1 MGLIRAA
8 LGTATGILGDQWKEY
23 FYCDALPANVLARK
37 AYKKTSLRSSN
48 TIYDNVITNGSLIT
62 VADGQCMI
70 VVDQGKVTEICA
82 EPGQFTYDS
91 SSEPSIF
98 DNGQLADNLKAIWE
112 SAVNRFT
119 FGGQIPKDQRV
130 YYFNTKEMPGNKYG
144 TPNPVPF
151 RVVDQRAN
159 IDMDIAIKCFGEYSI
174 KLTNPILFYG
184 NVCGNVTQDYTIED
198 LQGQMRTELL
208 TALQPAFA
216 RISAKGVRYS
226 EVPAHT
232 MELADALNE
241 ELSNK
246 WKNLRG
252 IEIVSFGISSMTAD
266 EDDEKMLKDLQR
278 AATLSNPNLG
288 AGYMAGAY
296 GQAIQD
302 AANNAN
308 GAVAGMMG
316 VGMMGGVQ
324 SNIAGM
330 YAAGQQAPVQPAPVQ
345 PAPQA
350 APGWICPTCGREC
363 AADDNFCPKCGARK
377 PVAPAKWICPK
388 CGKENDADANFC
400 GKCGERKPE

>member
-8 LGTATGILGDQWKEY
+8 LGTASGILGDQWKEY

-37 AYKKTSLRSSN
+37 AYKKTSLRSGN
-48 TIYDNVITNGSLIT
+48 VIYDNVITNGSLIA

-82 EPGQFTYDS
+82 EPGEFKYDA

-151 RVVDQRAN
+151 RVVDTRAN
-159 IDMDIAIKCFGEYSI
+159 IDIDISIKCFGEYSI

-184 NVCGNVTQDYTIED
+184 NVCGNVSHDYTIEE

-216 RISAKGVRYS
+216 KLSAKGLRYS
-226 EVPAHT
+226 ELPGHAP
-232 MELADALNE
+232 ELADALNE
-241 ELSNK
+241 ELSAK

-252 IEIVSFGISSMTAD
+252 IEIISCGMSSITAD
-266 EDDEKMLKDLQR
+266 ANDEAMLKELQR
-278 AATLSNPNLG
+278 AAALRDPGLA
-288 AGYMAGAY
+288 AGFMTGSIGDAAK
-296 GQAIQD
+296 D

-308 GAVAGMMG
+308 GAMAGFMGVNMATGVAGNN
-316 VGMMGGVQ
+316 VQ
-324 SNIAGM
+324 GLYQMAQN
-330 YAAGQQAPVQPAPVQ
+330 QAPAQ

-350 APGWICPTCGREC
+350 VPANSWVCPTCGNVNDGNFCPKCGTKKPSTTWICPTCGAEN
-363 AADDNFCPKCGARK
+363 DGNFCPKCGAK
-377 PVAPAKWICPK
+377 
-388 CGKENDADANFC
+388 
-400 GKCGERKPE
+400 KPE